1 MRFLGSDFEMFQG
14 SGSRH
19 SGRISDRKLDRCA
32 AWVVGGQQE
41 CSDSDD
47 EDCMKKLS
55 LIQIQLGELAVE
67 LVIDDE

>member
-1 MRFLGSDFEMFQG
+1 
-14 SGSRH
+14 
-19 SGRISDRKLDRCA
+19 
-32 AWVVGGQQE
+32 VVGGQQE